1 MCVLIKVTG
10 FSKSYLNKFTKTKR
24 IAVENIS
31 LEIEKGQ
38 IYGLIGPNG
47 SGKTTTIK
55 AILGFLRPSSGKIE
69 ILGKSPLDSTK
80 NNKIGFLP
88 EESYYHDFLTIK
100 EQLEFYG
107 ALYGFP
113 TKKSL
118 AIKIDEVIEITGIK
132 EDTNTFISE
141 LSRGNL
147 QRLGIAQSIMNDPE
161 LLIYDEPASGIDPI
175 GRFEIRKILTNLSKQ
190 GKTIFMSS
198 HFLPEIEKL
207 CTHIGIILNGKLLY
221 SGKLGDLKTE
231 GVDLEE
237 KFMNLMRITTK

>member
-1 MCVLIKVTG
+1 MCTLIRITD
-10 FSKSYLNKFTKTKR
+10 FYKSYLNKFTKTKR
-24 IAVENIS
+24 IAVENLS

-55 AILGFLRPSSGKIE
+55 AILGFIKPSSGQIE
-69 ILGKSPLDSTK
+69 ILGKSPLDSKK
-80 NNKIGFLP
+80 NRRIGFLP

-107 ALYGFP
+107 ALYNFP
-113 TKKSL
+113 TKKAL
-118 AIKIDEVIEITGIK
+118 DIKIAEVIELTRIK
-132 EDTNTFISE
+132 QYINTFISE

-161 LLIYDEPASGIDPI
+161 LLIYDEPASGIDPV
-175 GRFEIRKILTNLSKQ
+175 GRFEIRKILTDLSRE

-198 HFLPEIEKL
+198 HFLPEVEKL

-221 SGKLGDLKTE
+221 SGKLSDLNTE
-231 GVDLEE
+231 GKDLEE
-237 KFMNLMRITTK
+237 KFMNLMRSDSK

>member
-1 MCVLIKVTG
+1 MCTLIRITD
-10 FSKSYLNKFTKTKR
+10 FYKSYLNKFTKTKR
-24 IAVENIS
+24 IAVENLS

-55 AILGFLRPSSGKIE
+55 AILGFIKPSSGQIE
-69 ILGKSPLDSTK
+69 ILGKSPLDSKK
-80 NNKIGFLP
+80 NRRIGFLP

-107 ALYGFP
+107 ALYNFP
-113 TKKSL
+113 TKKAL
-118 AIKIDEVIEITGIK
+118 DIKIAEVIELTGIK
-132 EDTNTFISE
+132 QYINTFISE

-161 LLIYDEPASGIDPI
+161 LLIYDEPASGIDPV
-175 GRFEIRKILTNLSKQ
+175 GRFEIRKILTDLSRE

-198 HFLPEIEKL
+198 HFLPEVEKL

-221 SGKLGDLKTE
+221 SGKLSDLNTE
-231 GVDLEE
+231 GKDLEE
-237 KFMNLMRITTK
+237 KFMNLMRSDSK